1 MQNDMENNTMPN
13 ELIISEN
20 EFNALIKSQ
29 PDVRYQY
36 ALKRIVDTETMWS
49 FVDNNGAFFIQS
61 YGNERLFPIWTS
73 KEYAHAF
80 CVKDWS
86 NWKIEAI
93 SLDTFENSII
103 DFICKEELSINVF
116 PTGQEVLGKVV
127 GLNQFAED
135 LSHALED
142 YK

>member
-1 MQNDMENNTMPN
+1 MQNDMEHNTMPN

-29 PDVRYQY
+29 PDVRDQY

-61 YGNERLFPIWTS
+61 YGNERLFPIWS
-73 KEYAHAF
+73 AKEYAQAF
-80 CVKDWS
+80 CVNERINCRS
-86 NWKIEAI
+86 VAI
-93 SLDTFENSII
+93 TLDCFENSVI
-103 DFICKEELSINVF
+103 DFICEKGLYINVF
-116 PTGQEVLGKVV
+116 PTEKEPLGKIVS
-127 GLNQFAED
+127 LNRFAED